1 MKKPLLIAATLALMV
16 VFFTGCGAAGVEGGS
31 KNAEEAAKAKPAKK
45 EQPKPESKP
54 PPPVKNEEAAAKTEP
69 PPLTE
74 ADVDAMSDEEAVQ
87 MLNCQTQ
94 QVINDKGE
102 KAGMDHVGD
111 LWEENVDKELS
122 EEGSGTTVQV
132 TLSEQGYNCDELR

>member
-1 MKKPLLIAATLALMV
+1 MKKPLLIAATLVLMV

-31 KNAEEAAKAKPAKK
+31 KGAEEAAKPAKK
-45 EQPKPESKP
+45 EQPKSKP
-54 PPPVKNEEAAAKTEP
+54 SPPAENEETAAKTEP

-74 ADVDAMSDEEAVQ
+74 ADVDAMSDEEVIQ

-111 LWEENVDKELS
+111 LWDKGVQEDGATVQVVLS
-122 EEGSGTTVQV
+122 EE
-132 TLSEQGYNCDELR
+132 GYNCDELR

>member
-1 MKKPLLIAATLALMV
+1 MKKPLLIAAPLVFMV
-16 VFFTGCGAAGVEGGS
+16 VFAIGCNVANVKGDS
-31 KNAEEAAKAKPAKK
+31 KSEAEAAKDKPAKK

-54 PPPVKNEEAAAKTEP
+54 TVKNEEAEAEP

-74 ADVDAMSDEEAVQ
+74 ADVDAMSDEEVMQ

>member
-1 MKKPLLIAATLALMV
+1 MKKTLLIAATLALMV

-31 KNAEEAAKAKPAKK
+31 KSAEEAAKPAKK
-45 EQPKPESKP
+45 EQPKSKP
-54 PPPVKNEEAAAKTEP
+54 PPPVENEETAAKTEL

-74 ADVDAMSDEEAVQ
+74 ADVDAMSDEEVIQ

>member
-1 MKKPLLIAATLALMV
+1 MKKPLLIAATLVLMV

-31 KNAEEAAKAKPAKK
+31 KSAEEAAK
-45 EQPKPESKP
+45 
-54 PPPVKNEEAAAKTEP
+54 TEL

-74 ADVDAMSDEEAVQ
+74 ADVDAMSDEEVIQ

-111 LWEENVDKELS
+111 LWDKGVQEDGATVQVALS
-122 EEGSGTTVQV
+122 EE
-132 TLSEQGYNCDELR
+132 GYNCDELR